1 MRLLLQKLVKQL
13 NMNFDKPVILYYEIF
28 EDKYGTLGL
37 ETSPNIIPGTKNI
50 GINIIYL
57 EITLVLRQ

>member
-1 MRLLLQKLVKQL
+1 
-13 NMNFDKPVILYYEIF
+13 MNFDKPVILYYEIF